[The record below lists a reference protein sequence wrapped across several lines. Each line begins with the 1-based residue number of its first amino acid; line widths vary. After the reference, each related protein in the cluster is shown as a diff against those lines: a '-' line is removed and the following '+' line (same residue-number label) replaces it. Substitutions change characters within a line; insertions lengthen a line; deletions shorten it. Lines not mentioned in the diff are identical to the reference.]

1 MRRPLAMPVDA
12 ILGAMPTV
20 TAPDQTSISYSDTG
34 GDGPPVLLVH
44 GITESSACWAPVTE
58 RLRADHRVIAVD
70 LRGHG
75 DSGTADRYDLEAM
88 AGDIVAVASELGVL
102 DRVHLVGH
110 SLGGAVVSAVGAA
123 APVASVVNVDQ
134 SLQLG
139 TFKAQLTDVE
149 SMLRDETTFRP
160 VIDGLFTQLAG
171 DRIDPDTMARVNG
184 LRRPDQ
190 NVVLGVWAMIF
201 AMSEVEIAGV
211 VEDALSGYAGTTTP
225 YLSLF
230 GLDPGPGYEV
240 WLSGF
245 IPNATVE
252 HWPGH
257 GHYPH
262 LVDPDRF
269 VDRLRSFWS

>member
-1 MRRPLAMPVDA
+1 MPVDA

-44 GITESSACWAPVTE
+44 GITESSACWAPVAE
-58 RLRADHRVIAVD
+58 RLQADHRVIAVD

-88 AGDIVAVASELGVL
+88 AGDIVTVASELGVL
-102 DRVHLVGH
+102 DGVHLVGH
-110 SLGGAVVSAVGAA
+110 SLGGAVVSAVGAS

-139 TFKAQLTDVE
+139 TVKAQLTDVE

-171 DRIDPDTMARVNG
+171 DLIDPETMARVNG

-190 NVVLGVWAMIF
+190 DVVLGVWAMIF
-201 AMSEVEIAGV
+201 SLSEEEIAGV
-211 VEDALSGYAGTTTP
+211 VEEALSGYAGTTTP

-230 GLDPGPGYEV
+230 GLYPGPGYEA

-252 HWPGH
+252 LWPDH